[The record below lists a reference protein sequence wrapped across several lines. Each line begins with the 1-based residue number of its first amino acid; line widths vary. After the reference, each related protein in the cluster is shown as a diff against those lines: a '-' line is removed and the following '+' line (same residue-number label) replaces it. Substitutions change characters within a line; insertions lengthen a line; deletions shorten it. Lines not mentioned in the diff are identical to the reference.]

1 VGLAVA
7 AAHGLH
13 VIAMNNPSSKDTDH
27 VRGVF
32 RCSPQYK
39 KALAAAAERQGVS
52 VSAYLRHAVAALVA
66 GPSGD
71 GLTAEDRVALLMRPA
86 NPRAFSQ
93 VLNAKAVAA
102 AQ

>member
-7 AAHGLH
+7 AAHGFH
-13 VIAMNNPSSKDTDH
+13 VIAMNNTSKDTDH

-32 RCSPQYK
+32 RCSPQYR
-39 KALAAAAERQGVS
+39 KALAAAAARQGLS
-52 VSAYLRHAVAALVA
+52 VSCYLRAAVAALVA

-71 GLTAEDRVALLMRPA
+71 GLSDEDRLALLMRPA